1 MAETLPHLR
10 HPSGDDRVKDARG
23 HGCRRVEAASD
34 VRTRRRTV
42 SVMRSAR
49 LSLRIDERSDELV
62 RRAAE
67 QAQVPGSI

>member
-1 MAETLPHLR
+1 
-10 HPSGDDRVKDARG
+10 
-23 HGCRRVEAASD
+23 
-34 VRTRRRTV
+34 
-42 SVMRSAR
+42 MRSAR